1 MSLYTNTTGVSNSA
15 VGNASLYS
23 NTTGSNN
30 TCIGVSSLYT
40 NTTGSNNTGIGYNT
54 QGSSATVSNQVTLG
68 NSSVTTLRCNDQT
81 ISSLSDGR
89 DKTDIID
96 IPYGVDFISTLQP
109 RQFKWESRDGNGKDG
124 QTHLGFI
131 AQELLEASEATEGGN
146 DVLDLVMDDNPEKL
160 EAKFGNLVPVLVKA
174 IQELTARLESLE
186 NS

>member
-1 MSLYTNTTGVSNSA
+1 MGFQSLESS
-15 VGNASLYS
+15 
-23 NTTGSNN
+23 TTGSNN
-30 TCIGVSSLYT
+30 SAVGKDSLLS
-40 NTTGSNNTGIGYNT
+40 NTTGSNNTGIGFSA

-68 NSSVTTLRCNDQT
+68 NSSVTTLRCNVQT

-89 DKTDIID
+89 DKTDIVD

-160 EAKFGNLVPVLVKA
+160 EAKYGNLVPVLVQA
-174 IQELTARLESLE
+174 IKELTTRLESLE